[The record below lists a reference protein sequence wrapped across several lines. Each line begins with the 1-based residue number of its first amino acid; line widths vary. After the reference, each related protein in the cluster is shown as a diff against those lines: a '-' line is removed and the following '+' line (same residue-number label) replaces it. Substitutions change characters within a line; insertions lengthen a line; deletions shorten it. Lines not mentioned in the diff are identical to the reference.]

1 MASSDEFDQ
10 DEYAGFDTSELD
22 DDAATPCPHCGE
34 EVYEEALRCPACGE
48 YVTERGRIFSRK
60 PVWVLV
66 GVAVSALI
74 VLFWIVSG
82 I

>member
-1 MASSDEFDQ
+1 MASSDEFEH
-10 DEYAGFDTSELD
+10 DEYSGFETSED
-22 DDAATPCPHCGE
+22 DEDLTIPCPHCGE

-48 YVTERGRIFSRK
+48 YVTERGRIFTRK
-60 PVWVLV
+60 PVWVFV

-82 I
+82 F